1 VVVLELT
8 PCRVGGSVALRG
20 LGILLAA
27 LTTLAA
33 LLLTTAAS
41 ALEVPP
47 LEGRVNDRAKLLSPR
62 TERRLTAT
70 LQAYENKTGH
80 QLAILTVPTLEG
92 DPIEDFGIRVVEAW
106 KLGRKGQDDGIL
118 LLVAARDKKMR
129 IEVGYGLEGDLTDL
143 EAGRIVRDI
152 MAPLFR
158 QGDFD
163 GGILAAVGAILA
175 QTGAEGLVPEQATQ
189 PQRRRGH
196 RRAGGSLPVILFV
209 LTMLLVPMFGRR
221 RWRRGGGIVFFG
233 GGFGGGGY
241 RGGGGFGGGG
251 FGGGGFGGG
260 GGGFGGGGAS
270 GGW

>member
-1 VVVLELT
+1 VVFLELT
-8 PCRVGGSVALRG
+8 PRWARGWVLLRC
-20 LGILLAA
+20 LGVLLPALAA
-27 LTTLAA
+27 VAA
-33 LLLTTAAS
+33 LVLTTAAS

-47 LEGRVNDRAKLLSPR
+47 LEGRVNDRAHLLSPR
-62 TERRLTAT
+62 TEERLTAT
-70 LQAYENKTGH
+70 LEAYENKTGH

-92 DPIEDFGIRVVEAW
+92 DPIEDFSIRVVEAW
-106 KLGRKGQDDGIL
+106 KLGRKGQDDGVL
-118 LLVAARDKKMR
+118 LLVAAKDKKMR

-143 EAGRIVRDI
+143 EAGRIVNDI

-175 QTGAEGLVPEQATQ
+175 QTGAEGLVPEQAAQ
-189 PQRRRGH
+189 PQRQSGH

-221 RWRRGGGIVFFG
+221 RWRRGGGIIFFG
-233 GGFGGGGY
+233 GGFGGGY

-251 FGGGGFGGG
+251 FGGGGFSGG